1 MEQTKVIIIGGGLAG
16 LYTATR
22 LEALHIPYV
31 LLEAKS
37 QLGGRISC
45 VPAADVDRELGVL
58 AVQIAVQCANSHD
71 MGPTWIFPHQQKI
84 KALAAELEVKL
95 FEQYTAGDVLY
106 QAPNSTKPRQITGA
120 GAMQLFRVD
129 GGMSQL
135 TQKLH
140 ASIDSKRSK
149 DKRDQ
154 ANAQGKIKL
163 EHCVS
168 NIEKDEENGLWTV
181 SGHVAGNKQA
191 LKDSNLEHTS
201 LGIQASENLSQ
212 VLHRFDYN
220 AEHLVLALPPRIIQR
235 DLASNVWGSP
245 LLNQRLGTVQTWM
258 GAQAKFVATY
268 PQPFWR
274 DKGLSGQA
282 FSQVGPMIEMHDA
295 SASENNSFG
304 IFGFIGIPAKQRNQ
318 LSECQLKQACL
329 DQLAF
334 FYGEDAYSATDC
346 YLKDWAVDPF
356 CATERD
362 INEPSKH
369 PDFNHRGLD
378 DELKTLGLHLAGS
391 EFAEQDAGYLEGAIH
406 AADKAIS
413 EINEALSNTL
423 N

>member
-16 LYTATR
+16 LYSAAR

-37 QLGGRISC
+37 LLGGRITS
-45 VPAADVDRELGVL
+45 VPAAYTTRKL
-58 AVQIAVQCANSHD
+58 AEFTAHVADKLENSHD
-71 MGPTWIFPHQQKI
+71 MGPTWIFPHQQKMQS
-84 KALAAELEVKL
+84 LAAKLDLKL
-95 FEQYTAGDVLY
+95 FEQHTAGDVLY
-106 QAPNSTKPRQITGA
+106 QAPNTTKARQTSGA
-120 GAMQLFRVD
+120 GAMQLFRVE

-135 TQKLH
+135 IQKLH
-140 ASIDSKRSK
+140 ASIDPKNSK
-149 DKRDQ
+149 DKTAR
-154 ANAQGKIKL
+154 ANSQDKIKL

-168 NIEKDEENGLWTV
+168 NITRDEENRFWTV
-181 SGHVAGNKQA
+181 SGHVAGTNHA
-191 LKDSNLEHTS
+191 PKDSTLAHAS
-201 LGIQASENLSQ
+201 LKIQASEHPSQ
-212 VLHRFDYN
+212 ALQRFDYS

-245 LLNQRLGTVQTWM
+245 LLNQRLSTVQTWM

-282 FSQVGPMIEMHDA
+282 FSQVGPLVEMHDA
-295 SASENNSFG
+295 SASENHSFG
-304 IFGFIGIPAKQRNQ
+304 IFGFIGIPVSQRNQ
-318 LSECQLKQACL
+318 LTENQLKQACL

-334 FYGEDAYSATDC
+334 FYGDDAYSATNC
-346 YLKDWAVDPF
+346 YVKDWANDPF
-356 CATERD
+356 CATEQD

-369 PDFNHRGLD
+369 PNFNHRGLD

-391 EFAEQDAGYLEGAIH
+391 EFAEQDAGYLEGALH
-406 AADKAIS
+406 AADKAVSDIKD
-413 EINEALSNTL
+413 ALRVKL